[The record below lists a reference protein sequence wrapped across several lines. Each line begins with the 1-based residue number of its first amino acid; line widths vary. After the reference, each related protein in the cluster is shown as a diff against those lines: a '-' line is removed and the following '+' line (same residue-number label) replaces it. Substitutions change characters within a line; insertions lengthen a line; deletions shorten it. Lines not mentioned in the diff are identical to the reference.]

1 MNEKIAK
8 QAEFTHVAATQ
19 TGSQSSYIHPI
30 DTLCAAPSPFP
41 STFPITPRK
50 SRHHVSYR
58 LRGKSPESCS
68 AYGDRIPRYTANRR
82 SHRSI
87 PAHLHKSVSLL
98 SHTHTYVTDNF
109 ILDGGGHTGSPTLSS
124 LVHSS
129 SPRGARRPRPIRS
142 LGGQWIIT
150 RYVSDKYSLH
160 RLTNPLTTSGHRTE
174 SWIRYYFTLHSPSR
188 DWRVHP
194 FRSHS
199 LPLRRA
205 STTAE
210 LFPCDTGSMHPCDGW
225 LSGSSL
231 MVLRYH

>member
-1 MNEKIAK
+1 MLCLWEPHSLSFC
-8 QAEFTHVAATQ
+8 QLVF
-19 TGSQSSYIHPI
+19 SSL
-30 DTLCAAPSPFP
+30 DTYAPSQIGQP
-41 STFPITPRK
+41 T
-50 SRHHVSYR
+50 
-58 LRGKSPESCS
+58 L
-68 AYGDRIPRYTANRR
+68 AR
-82 SHRSI
+82 SH
-87 PAHLHKSVSLL
+87 A
-98 SHTHTYVTDNF
+98 YETDNL
-109 ILDGGGHTGSPTLSS
+109 ILDLPVIGGGGHTGSPTLSS

-142 LGGQWIIT
+142 LGGHRIIT
-150 RYVSDKYSLH
+150 RYVSDKYSLR
-160 RLTNPLTTSGHRTE
+160 RLTNPLTISGHRTE
-174 SWIRYYFTLHSPSR
+174 SRIRYYFTLHCPGR

-210 LFPCDTGSMHPCDGW
+210 LFPCDTGSMHPCDGR